1 MVDFVGLMSGFNE
14 QEKTN
19 NQSRRDM
26 AKAFAD
32 FKAANPYASAAEF
45 QSFIDSYSGGRN
57 YIAGGAPGSEILSA
71 LGKSNNER
79 RVKDEMRTRI
89 SDAKA
94 QSSFVDD
101 LRSQANTFLTSLS
114 GDPTTI
120 DFTKAYKDFVG
131 TMGINEQEANDIFG
145 GNGLT
150 MFFSEGNYRDIQRAE
165 MAKNLPTL
173 MGQIKAAGG
182 KVTDE
187 NFKKMA
193 KQAGI
198 PEFMVEDAM
207 KLYRKDKITADNKL
221 KFDNRGELTIRARE
235 AIDRGETNVVKTIQG
250 DAQALGFTIDE
261 NDPYW
266 KEIEAAATQ
275 NKNKADAKWKMTN
288 RKDLMNEAQSLI
300 AKGQGDMV
308 LAHIQG
314 LAKDAG
320 LTVDPNDQYWQD
332 IKAEAVRMRD
342 IEDDKIE
349 NAKQDRLAD
358 NNDAF
363 YSRLQSD
370 TTITSLIDRGEIEK
384 AKAAIAARANKFQ
397 PEVRDFL
404 TAGIDEFLSSTVAE
418 RVLAQ
423 NAQLAENRDKAR
435 GARTSAETGY
445 STANQGKVTQFFGSI
460 DKSNPNAGPA
470 KGNAVLAASEIAKV
484 FDMNMATMSVLQNA
498 WSQVPETTSAQELV
512 ALGQKALTDSR
523 LGVSAA
529 DGKSKAGDVAEQNSG
544 FLGMSQTFDNW
555 LGGLDGKTRDQ
566 FGAIEN
572 KFIAVSRLPSSTAEE
587 AQKKIALLNALQT
600 RIMNTT
606 GAVSTYIQS
615 AQDTSFGPDGW
626 ITKGTPQWNVAEI
639 SGEGGFKDKVAK
651 MQKEL
656 TDKIAEEVNNTTVP
670 AAAAPPSSGTS
681 SFTSNAASP
690 AARAADIEKQK
701 QARRDAVDSIRD
713 GADSQTNYLGS
724 RTAQSD
730 VDFNDREALASFL
743 GNAHG
748 DMNDRLTAPLI
759 SGSFGGKD
767 DSGPAGL
774 MDEIIMD
781 DAKFEKFKQD
791 PVGFMK
797 SYTLPNGTNWY
808 NDWAQRNQ

>member
-165 MAKNLPTL
+165 MAKNLPNL

-182 KVTDE
+182 KVTDD

-207 KLYRKDKITADNKL
+207 KLYRTDKITADNKA
-221 KFDNRGELTIRARE
+221 KFVNRGELIIRARE
-235 AIDRGETNVVKTIQG
+235 AIDRGETNVAKIIQG
-250 DAQALGFTIDE
+250 DAQALGLTIDE

-266 KEIEAAATQ
+266 KEITAAATQ
-275 NKNKADAKWKMTN
+275 TKNKADATWKMTN

-300 AKGQGDMV
+300 ANGQGDMV
-308 LAHIQG
+308 LPHIQG
-314 LAKDAG
+314 LARDAG
-320 LTVDPNDQYWQD
+320 LTIDPNDQWWQD
-332 IKAEAVRMRD
+332 IKAEAVRMRS
-342 IEDDKIE
+342 IEDTNIE

-384 AKAAIAARANKFQ
+384 AKAAITARANKFQ

-423 NAQLAENRDKAR
+423 NAQLAENRDQAR
-435 GARTSAETGY
+435 GARTSAETAY
-445 STANQGKVTQFFGSI
+445 STTNQGKVTQFFGSI
-460 DKSNPNAGPA
+460 DESNPNAGPA

-498 WSQVPETTSAQELV
+498 WSQVPEETSAQELV

-529 DGKSKAGDVAEQNSG
+529 DGKSKAGDLAEQNSG

-555 LGGLDGKTRDQ
+555 LTGLDGKTRDQ

-572 KFIAVSRLPSSTAEE
+572 KFLALSRLPSSTAEE

-639 SGEGGFKDKVAK
+639 SGENGFKDKVAK

-670 AAAAPPSSGTS
+670 NAPTPPVGGGGNQNA
-681 SFTSNAASP
+681 SNAAS
-690 AARAADIEKQK
+690 
-701 QARRDAVDSIRD
+701 SF
-713 GADSQTNYLGS
+713 S
-724 RTAQSD
+724 RYW
-730 VDFNDREALASFL
+730 EEL
-743 GNAHG
+743 GNRG
-748 DMNDRLTAPLI
+748 DRRSELYSKLQDAGFRDTSGTMDTMGQL
-759 SGSFGGKD
+759 SGMFGSFTDQQLEDNQLVYDYLVSAGNETMILDSAEEYGKFLAD
-767 DSGPAGL
+767 PAGYVK
-774 MDEIIMD
+774 
-781 DAKFEKFKQD
+781 ARNAS
-791 PVGFMK
+791 VG
-797 SYTLPNGTNWY
+797 SN
-808 NDWAQRNQ
+808 